1 MANYGVFKAIPPY
14 DFTRTTFRTYKQWQ
28 LTKQNF
34 LSASFV
40 TDDHISVYSYFEPNI
55 NLYPGG
61 IVPYSASLGSTD
73 PINTSTSN
81 GYVSPE
87 FNNSAIYYLLR
98 HQYYTNPYTNNSFGN
113 TDPEYAIKNLYESG
127 SVISIP
133 QRYYGEEI
141 KPGSVFIDIDGIN
154 VSGTGSIQLSI
165 IDDKQGNLVDT
176 KYSSSVALESR
187 KLYLGFNESRYKP
200 NANTNFIFAP
210 VLKYDVPFSNY
221 TVSNKNIEIVNSDI
235 IDTYYA
241 GVSGSVGLASR
252 FTWYSSYVRIQEQRG
267 TTYLSPEKDD
277 DFSISLWIF
286 VENPVPGSG
295 SNDPYSYIVSKRKL
309 GERVV
314 ATTGATATSV
324 MTVNPDYPY
333 NTNKFPFELRIA
345 AQSGSTTFGS
355 ISNTNTLTSLEA
367 VRSDGTNTI
376 VLSGSIQTGVN
387 GPVYKNAS
395 KRCAYHVVY
404 QKTGSMLELYIDG
417 VLIDS
422 KPDNVEFNFNNKCDI
437 FLGNLDTSLYYGP
450 PYSSFPFADFH
461 GLLGTIDEF
470 QLFRR
475 ALTQEEITILSA
487 PQHAVNSN
495 VIGNVFYSHGIINIS
510 DTRPKYK
517 DLSKNIA
524 SWNTISGSQP
534 GGPGAFNKF
543 NLWYKSTQPIEEVEV
558 LCRIREDEFT
568 FTSNPT
574 ILEDYRSQKV
584 AGFVT
589 SSYFKPYITTI
600 GLYNDS
606 GSLVATGKLASPIS
620 KILDADL
627 NFLVRFDI

>member
-34 LSASFV
+34 LSASYA

-81 GYVSPE
+81 GFISPQL
-87 FNNSAIYYLLR
+87 NNSAVYYLLR

-133 QRYYGEEI
+133 QRYYGEEV

-154 VSGTGSIQLSI
+154 VSGTGSIQLNI

-187 KLYLGFNESRYKP
+187 KLYLGFNQSNYSI
-200 NANTNFIFAP
+200 NNTYTTQWLTAP
-210 VLKYDVPFSNY
+210 VGTYDIPFSNFS
-221 TVSNKNIEIVNSDI
+221 VSYRNLRIVDSDI
-235 IDTYYA
+235 IDVYYT
-241 GVSGSVGLASR
+241 GISGSVGRAAKFDGAR
-252 FTWYSSYVRIQEQRG
+252 DSYLRIKENNGSTQ
-267 TTYLSPEKDD
+267 LSPEKDD
-277 DFSISLWIF
+277 DFSISVWAFIDS
-286 VENPVPGSG
+286 PGPGVFS
-295 SNDPYSYIVSKRKL
+295 SDDPYSYIVSKRKL

-314 ATTGATATSV
+314 ATPGATATSV
-324 MTVNPDYPY
+324 VTVNSDYPY

-345 AQSGSTTFGS
+345 AQNVTMLPISTNVAT
-355 ISNTNTLTSLEA
+355 TLEA
-367 VRSDGTNTI
+367 RRSDGINTTI
-376 VLSGSIQTGVN
+376 LSASIQTGVSQSIYRDN
-387 GPVYKNAS
+387 QIRN
-395 KRCAYHVVY
+395 AYHIIY
-404 QKTGSMLELYIDG
+404 QKTGSNLELYIDG
-417 VLIDS
+417 TLIDS
-422 KPDNVEFNFNNKCDI
+422 KPDTVEFNFNNKCDLFI
-437 FLGNLDTSLYYGP
+437 GSLDTQLIGSTTPALK
-450 PYSSFPFADFH
+450 H
-461 GLLGTIDEF
+461 GLAGTIDEF
-470 QLFRR
+470 QFFRR

-495 VIGNVFYSHGIINIS
+495 VIGNVFYDHGIINIS

-606 GSLVATGKLASPIS
+606 GALLATGKLASPIS